1 MSSRQSVIWC
11 INGEKRVNYVCAI
24 VYLCCDVCASVSVHI
39 PEPACMPLG
48 VHVCVHMCV
57 CVFGGVPA
65 FLASVSLLSCTWKMK
80 VWGPML
86 RMKREKCLF
95 PAAEMQIFLEGKAL
109 STQPWRADPGHG
121 ERLNQPA
128 VSAPSQKDLNV
139 CFQPGRLFFSGQIFG
154 SQTILANILS

>member
-1 MSSRQSVIWC
+1 
-11 INGEKRVNYVCAI
+11 
-24 VYLCCDVCASVSVHI
+24 
-39 PEPACMPLG
+39 
-48 VHVCVHMCV
+48 
-57 CVFGGVPA
+57 
-65 FLASVSLLSCTWKMK
+65 
-80 VWGPML
+80 ML

-109 STQPWRADPGHG
+109 FTQPWRADPGHG

-128 VSAPSQKDLNV
+128 VSAPSQKDLSV